1 MVNKGKHRG
10 GLNMKIYYFAYGSNM
25 DPCRM
30 IKRSVCFS
38 KREHAILEGWKLVF
52 NKVSS
57 RNSNEGFT
65 NIEREE
71 GSIVEGILYEIECS
85 DLEKLDRHEGYPEH
99 YRRECVKVK
108 LDNGEEV
115 EAVTYIANKNRVKEG
130 LKPSKEYLRHLLK
143 GCDLLSEEYCERLRN
158 WETVD

>member
-1 MVNKGKHRG
+1 MVTKGKDHR

-30 IKRSVCFS
+30 IKRSLCS
-38 KREHAILEGWKLVF
+38 SRREHAILEGWKLVF
-52 NKVSS
+52 NKVSR
-57 RNSNEGFT
+57 RNQNEDFA

-99 YRRECVKVK
+99 Y
-108 LDNGEEV
+108 
-115 EAVTYIANKNRVKEG
+115 
-130 LKPSKEYLRHLLK
+130 
-143 GCDLLSEEYCERLRN
+143 
-158 WETVD
+158 